1 MTTLVTTASMTAA
14 RPSAVRRAL
23 QALRDLAA
31 DIRATFAAL
40 SDSGQLGPD
49 STLVVARLAG
59 GRA

>member
-1 MTTLVTTASMTAA
+1 MTTLVTTGSMTVA

-23 QALRDLAA
+23 QALRDIAG
-31 DIRATFAAL
+31 DIRATIATL
-40 SDSGQLGPD
+40 RDSGQLGPD